1 MAEVSGSGEV
11 RRADDIGRGP
21 KMSPRHIV
29 ALVIVVVLV
38 IIAVQNLED
47 AQFDILFWDVT
58 MPLVVMIAIFGVG
71 GFAVGWLI
79 RGRREKRDRER
90 AND

>member
-1 MAEVSGSGEV
+1 MADVGGSGEV
-11 RRADDIGRGP
+11 RRADEIGRGP

-29 ALVIVVVLV
+29 ALVLVVLLV
-38 IIAVQNLED
+38 IVAVQNLED
-47 AQFDILFWDVT
+47 AQFSVLFWDVT

-79 RGRREKRDRER
+79 RGRREKRER
-90 AND
+90 QND